1 MRSLT
6 ASIFAER
13 KTEEIKVLK
22 EDKGKVKVVILVDL
36 TVEDPVEESAAQ
48 EGAVVDLTNGE

>member
-1 MRSLT
+1 M
-6 ASIFAER
+6 
-13 KTEEIKVLK
+13 K

-36 TVEDPVEESAAQ
+36 TVEVPVEESAAQ